1 MKIKRNP
8 NNHCR
13 NCLIKS
19 PQDEDPEEGV
29 RDLVELALR
38 KLDVDKDGKISYQ
51 DFLEA
56 VTEEPLLLE
65 AFGQCLPA
73 ETACQTFIST
83 LHC

>member
-1 MKIKRNP
+1 M
-8 NNHCR
+8 
-13 NCLIKS
+13 KS

-51 DFLEA
+51 DFLQA

-73 ETACQTFIST
+73 DAACQTFVST